1 MTSTLFGKTRARRLT
16 QAALTLCALA
26 LLATFALA
34 PAALAQ
40 GNGPANSSY
49 YVHVTNVTR
58 GQILSPPIV
67 VSHSDDIALWE
78 VGTPASPELAAVAED
93 ADGAGL
99 LSLAAST
106 PLVTDVA
113 VAPGPL
119 PPGETVILE
128 VAAAKPFDKITV
140 LGMLVVTN
148 DAFFG
153 VGSADLPFR
162 RMKESHYA
170 VAYDA
175 GSEANNESCDFIPG
189 PPCGNAGVR
198 ATDDAE
204 GFVHVHAGI
213 HGGGD
218 LDPAAYD
225 WRNPVA
231 RVQIQS
237 TR

>member
-1 MTSTLFGKTRARRLT
+1 MMPTLLLKKPFHRLATLALSTL
-16 QAALTLCALA
+16 
-26 LLATFALA
+26 LLATLALFALA
-34 PAALAQ
+34 PTALAQ
-40 GNGPANSSY
+40 GNGPANGSY

-67 VSHSDDIALWE
+67 VSHSDDVALWD

-99 LSLAAST
+99 LSLAGSS

-113 VAPGPL
+113 VGPGPL

-140 LGMLVVTN
+140 VGMLVVTN
-148 DAFFG
+148 DAFYG
-153 VGSADLPFR
+153 VNSADLPFR
-162 RMKESHYA
+162 RMKETHHA

-198 ATDDAE
+198 ATDGAE

-213 HGGGD
+213 HGVGD
-218 LDPAAYD
+218 LDPAAHD

>member
-1 MTSTLFGKTRARRLT
+1 MMSTPRGTTRLPGLT
-16 QAALTLCALA
+16 TTAFALIALA
-26 LLATFALA
+26 LLTLA
-34 PAALAQ
+34 PTALGQ
-40 GNGPANSSY
+40 GNGPANASY
-49 YVHVTNVTR
+49 YVHVTNLTR

-67 VSHSDDIALWE
+67 VSHSDDVALWD

-99 LSLAAST
+99 LALAAST

-113 VAPGPL
+113 VGPAPL
-119 PPGETVILE
+119 PPGQTVVLE

-153 VGSADLPFR
+153 VNSIDLPFR
-162 RMKESHYA
+162 RMKETRYA

-198 ATDDAE
+198 ATDGAE

-218 LDPAAYD
+218 LDPATFD
-225 WRNPVA
+225 WRNPVV